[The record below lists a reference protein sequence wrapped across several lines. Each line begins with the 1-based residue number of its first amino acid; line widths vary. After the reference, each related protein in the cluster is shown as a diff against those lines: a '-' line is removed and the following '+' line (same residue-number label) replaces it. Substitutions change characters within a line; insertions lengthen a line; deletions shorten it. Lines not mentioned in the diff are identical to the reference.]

1 MKIGFIAMSGVRA
14 QNADLV
20 AAGLTLPGFIERSK
34 VIASLPSLSLLTL
47 AGLTPEHFAVEYREI
62 ADLRALPEFPTDYD
76 LVALTSLSA
85 QIRDAYAVADHYRAQ
100 GIPVV
105 MGGLHVSSLPDEA
118 KAHCDSVIVG
128 EGEPLW
134 PRVLADFERGALQPF
149 YRQMPHGMF
158 DLRDA
163 PMPRFDLLDPEK
175 YNRITVQT
183 SRGCPHRCEFCA
195 SSVLLTPRY
204 KLKPVEKVLAE
215 IHAIKRLWSRPFIE
229 FADDNSFVHVDHY
242 KRLLRA
248 LVPEGLRWFTEAD
261 VRVAED
267 DELLGLMRDSG
278 CQQVLIGLESPRGSS
293 LGGLELKADWKH
305 RQRDRYLDAIAKIQS
320 RGITVNGCFILGLD
334 GDGPEVFDEV
344 FEFVQASGLYEV
356 QVTLLTPFPGTP
368 LYERLL
374 AEGRLLQPEAW
385 ELCTLFDLN
394 FQPRGMTEAQL
405 RDGFLGL
412 VKRLYTAELT
422 DARRRNFRSQLRA
435 QRRFR
440 PLASREIERLAA

>member
-149 YRQMPHGMF
+149 YRQIG
-158 DLRDA
+158 RA
-163 PMPRFDLLDPEK
+163 
-175 YNRITVQT
+175 
-183 SRGCPHRCEFCA
+183 
-195 SSVLLTPRY
+195 
-204 KLKPVEKVLAE
+204 
-215 IHAIKRLWSRPFIE
+215 
-229 FADDNSFVHVDHY
+229 HV
-242 KRLLRA
+242 
-248 LVPEGLRWFTEAD
+248 
-261 VRVAED
+261 
-267 DELLGLMRDSG
+267 
-278 CQQVLIGLESPRGSS
+278 
-293 LGGLELKADWKH
+293 
-305 RQRDRYLDAIAKIQS
+305 
-320 RGITVNGCFILGLD
+320 
-334 GDGPEVFDEV
+334 
-344 FEFVQASGLYEV
+344 
-356 QVTLLTPFPGTP
+356 
-368 LYERLL
+368 
-374 AEGRLLQPEAW
+374 
-385 ELCTLFDLN
+385 
-394 FQPRGMTEAQL
+394 
-405 RDGFLGL
+405 
-412 VKRLYTAELT
+412 
-422 DARRRNFRSQLRA
+422 
-435 QRRFR
+435 
-440 PLASREIERLAA
+440 